1 MIHRALFIGKW
12 VVDFLFAEDKYDKS
26 EVVMYLKEAEAPS
39 VIVKDAVKLMDTCL
53 YNCGLT
59 FTNPEKKTAVVLIG
73 PTTSGAEFQDSFVHE
88 TYHLAE
94 AIAADIGIDL
104 SREVPAYIAGD
115 AARALS
121 EVVCTFGCRPDS
133 L

>member
-1 MIHRALFIGKW
+1 MLQVIKKLLLQTIEDIDAGNSN
-12 VVDFLFAEDKYDKS
+12 VDEEELVQIAK
-26 EVVMYLKEAEAPS
+26 APS

>member
-1 MIHRALFIGKW
+1 
-12 VVDFLFAEDKYDKS
+12 
-26 EVVMYLKEAEAPS
+26 MYLKEAEALS